1 MTNQS
6 EHFASVISYIC
17 FGRGGGGGG
26 QVITVLSL
34 ALQSLGRGAG
44 T

>member
-17 FGRGGGGGG
+17 FGRGGGGG